1 MTQAEKNTAQEL
13 LKFIEKSP
21 SCFHAVENIRQELIS
36 NGFTELKEQDSWNL
50 SAGGMYFTVRNQSS
64 LIAFILPQLKTK
76 PDSLSF
82 RMTASHSDSPCFKIK
97 ENPELTSAGFVKLN
111 AEKYGGML
119 LNPWF
124 DRPLSL
130 AGRVILRQDRENFT
144 TAFKTVPVNF
154 DRNLL
159 LIPNLAIHMNRD
171 ANDGHKIDVQNELMP
186 VISSDPD
193 FKLLPY
199 IAEELK
205 INKDQIEGFDL
216 YLYNRDKGS
225 FWGAGEEFIVSP
237 RLDDLECAWTTMKGF
252 INSKNKKLEDTVK
265 VYCIFDNEET
275 GSQSRQGAASTFLK
289 ETLLRINS
297 KLGYNEEQ
305 YYQALAKSFMVSAD
319 NAHSVHPNYVSS
331 SDPVNR
337 PEVNKGPVIKFNASQ
352 KYTSDGVSGAM
363 FKKICRD
370 AGVPFQ
376 VFTNN
381 SNSQGGSTLGNI
393 STEQV
398 SVLSVDVG
406 LAQWAMHSPMESA
419 GAEDVDYMIRA
430 VTQLFC

>member
-50 SAGGMYFTVRNQSS
+50 SASGMYFTVRNQSS
-64 LIAFILPQLKTK
+64 LIAFILPQLKIK

-130 AGRVILRQDRENFT
+130 AGRVILRQDTDNFT

-186 VISSDPD
+186 VISSNPE

-205 INKDQIEGFDL
+205 INKEQIEGFDL

-289 ETLLRINS
+289 ETLFRINS

-352 KYTSDGVSGAM
+352 KYTSDGVSGAV

-376 VFTNN
+376 IFTNN

>member
-1 MTQAEKNTAQEL
+1 
-13 LKFIEKSP
+13 
-21 SCFHAVENIRQELIS
+21 
-36 NGFTELKEQDSWNL
+36 
-50 SAGGMYFTVRNQSS
+50 
-64 LIAFILPQLKTK
+64 
-76 PDSLSF
+76 
-82 RMTASHSDSPCFKIK
+82 
-97 ENPELTSAGFVKLN
+97 
-111 AEKYGGML
+111 
-119 LNPWF
+119 
-124 DRPLSL
+124 
-130 AGRVILRQDRENFT
+130 
-144 TAFKTVPVNF
+144 
-154 DRNLL
+154 
-159 LIPNLAIHMNRD
+159 
-171 ANDGHKIDVQNELMP
+171 
-186 VISSDPD
+186 
-193 FKLLPY
+193 
-199 IAEELK
+199 
-205 INKDQIEGFDL
+205 
-216 YLYNRDKGS
+216 
-225 FWGAGEEFIVSP
+225 
-237 RLDDLECAWTTMKGF
+237 MKGF

-289 ETLLRINS
+289 ETLFRINS

-352 KYTSDGVSGAM
+352 KYTSDGVSGAV

-376 VFTNN
+376 IFTNN

-419 GAEDVDYMIRA
+419 GAEDVDYMIKA